1 MGIAERRI
9 RERKAVR
16 SLILKASWRIVQKD
30 GWQALSMRKLADAIE
45 YSAPVIYSHFPGKE
59 AILTEFVKQGF
70 QLLNDSLS
78 DRGEHH
84 RDPEAQIEALAEGY
98 LDFGINHRIHYELMY
113 GLGMPSCETVTEIP
127 ELRAFTVIL
136 QEPIT
141 RMLRQAG
148 RPETDALTKM
158 RAFWSM
164 LHGLVSIH
172 LMDFRTEDG
181 SSREILR
188 DLVRNF
194 IGGIR
199 QG

>member
-1 MGIAERRI
+1 
-9 RERKAVR
+9 
-16 SLILKASWRIVQKD
+16 
-30 GWQALSMRKLADAIE
+30 MRKLAGAIE

-59 AILTEFVKQGF
+59 AILAEFVKQGF

-78 DRGEHH
+78 GVESRCQ
-84 RDPEAQIEALAEGY
+84 DPEAEIEALAEGY
-98 LDFGINHRIHYELMY
+98 LDFGIHHRIHYELMY
-113 GLGMPSCETVTEIP
+113 GLGMPSCETVMEIP
-127 ELRAFTVIL
+127 ELHAFTVIL
-136 QEPIT
+136 QQPIT

-148 RPETDALTKM
+148 RPESDPVTKM